1 MQISKGKPPV
11 APTTRGYRQT
21 KPNSEKKGICMNNT
35 AILSPKASTVE
46 FHGDTLETLLV
57 GEEPSVVLK
66 PICEGIGLDWRG
78 QINRIKRDE
87 VLSSVVAVTTTTGA
101 DGKSYQMLTLPL
113 KMLNGWLF
121 GISANRLKPELKAKL
136 TEYRR
141 ECFDALAN
149 YWQNGIA
156 INPRAFKRGA
166 GDVLTVEEADM
177 LRETLERDAKM
188 LYTDSKQQG
197 AFIRQG
203 WSKLKAHF
211 GVTYRMIPRNELT
224 TAISILQRHGLQAQA
239 NDSEFTVPLN
249 SGSEARFV
257 KEVAVRYLD
266 GYQKAIREGYEP
278 PVIESIPPDVLQ
290 GIVVSQME
298 NFRMMICFDTDTM
311 QLTRRLVD
319 QDSIV
324 INPDNE
330 SQVKGFICEA
340 VPKAMYPMIVGQI
353 ARYYQ
358 EVAKLQQRQASKQL
372 LVA

>member
-1 MQISKGKPPV
+1 MKPV
-11 APTTRGYRQT
+11 
-21 KPNSEKKGICMNNT
+21 
-35 AILSPKASTVE
+35 VE
-46 FHGDTLETLLV
+46 GM
-57 GEEPSVVLK
+57 
-66 PICEGIGLDWRG
+66 GLDWKSQHAKMRNG
-78 QINRIKRDE
+78 RFSQGMVEITIPSQGGAQKTSC
-87 VLSSVVAVTTTTGA
+87 LSLR
-101 DGKSYQMLTLPL
+101 KFP
-113 KMLNGWLF
+113 GWLMS
-121 GISANRLKPELKAKL
+121 IHPNKVKA
-136 TEYRR
+136 EHR
-141 ECFDALAN
+141 EAIILYQNECDDALWD
-149 YWQNGIA
+149 YWNKGFA

-177 LRETLERDAKM
+177 LRGTLERDAKM

-340 VPKAMYPMIVGQI
+340 VPKAMYPMIMGQI
-353 ARYYQ
+353 ASYYQ
-358 EVAKLQQRQASKQL
+358 EVAKHQHRQARKQL
-372 LVA
+372 LAA

>member
-1 MQISKGKPPV
+1 MQISKGK
-11 APTTRGYRQT
+11 AQLAATNRASRQT
-21 KPNSEKKGICMNNT
+21 KPNSVKKGNVHMDDTTIISNS
-35 AILSPKASTVE
+35 ALTVP
-46 FHGDTLETLLV
+46 FHGTELYVIAHND
-57 GEEPSVVLK
+57 EPYTPLK
-66 PICEGIGLDWRG
+66 PIVTGMGLTWHGQFLKLKSNAGRWGILEL
-78 QINRIKRDE
+78 RIPTKSGVQAMMCMPLRKLPAWLCSIEVGKIKKHQTRD
-87 VLSSVVAVTTTTGA
+87 VVT
-101 DGKSYQMLTLPL
+101 SYQ
-113 KMLNGWLF
+113 N
-121 GISANRLKPELKAKL
+121 
-136 TEYRR
+136 
-141 ECFDALAN
+141 ECDDALWD
-149 YWQNGIA
+149 YWNKGIA

-188 LYTDSKQQG
+188 LYKDSKQQG